1 MKNAKEL
8 LDKYLSGEATSEEKA
23 LVETWYLQEGLPP
36 SDLSQQQLQEE
47 YDMGLKALQTQLSP
61 VRRIWPRWAAAAAV
75 LLCVG
80 TAAVFYMT
88 PAKQHTQPDVTA
100 QVTEADIPAGSNK
113 AVLTLSNG
121 KKISLTDATPGS
133 LAREYGVSAE
143 KTADGELVYTSDD
156 ATAANEYHTI
166 TTPAGG
172 QYQVTLPDGSHVW
185 LNAASSLRYPVK
197 FAQQSRQVELSGE
210 AYFEVNK
217 QAGGRRFI
225 VQTGGQQVEVLGT
238 HFNVSGYANDAAI
251 KTTLLE
257 GSVSVRNNPGN
268 TVLLKP
274 GQMAVNNQAQGAIRV
289 TPADVEDVM
298 AWKNGLFIF
307 NNEHIRDIMTKLARW
322 YDIDVVYEGDMS
334 GVAFQ
339 GNYQRS
345 RSLVNLLKTIEQTNS
360 IRFKIEGRRVTV
372 IKQ

>member
-23 LVETWYLQEGLPP
+23 LVETWYLQQELPP
-36 SDLSQQQLQEE
+36 SSLSQQQLQEE
-47 YDMGLKALQTQLSP
+47 YDRGLEALQTQLSP
-61 VRRIWPRWAAAAAV
+61 VRRIWPRVAAAAAI

-80 TAAVFYMT
+80 TAVFYMT
-88 PAKQHTQPDVTA
+88 SGKRHIQPEVTA
-100 QVTEADIPAGSNK
+100 RVTEADLPPGSNK

-121 KKISLTDATPGS
+121 KKISLSDAAPGS
-133 LAREYGVSAE
+133 LAGEYGLSAE
-143 KTADGELVYTSDD
+143 KTADGELVYTAGND
-156 ATAANEYHTI
+156 ADLHEYHTI
-166 TTPAGG
+166 STPAGG
-172 QYQVTLPDGSHVW
+172 QYQVTLPDGSRVW
-185 LNAASSLRYPVK
+185 LNAASSLRYPMR

-217 QAGGRRFI
+217 HAGQNFI

-238 HFNVSGYANDAAI
+238 HFNINGYTNEAAI
-251 KTTLLE
+251 TTTLLE
-257 GSVSVRNNPGN
+257 GSVSIRNNSGSK
-268 TVLLKP
+268 VLLKP
-274 GQMAVNNQAQGAIRV
+274 GQMAVNNGAIRV
-289 TPADVEDVM
+289 AAADVDDVM

-322 YDIDVVYEGDMS
+322 YDIEVEYEGDMS

-345 RSLVNLLKTIEQTNS
+345 RNLVNLLKTIEQTNS
-360 IRFKIEGRRVTV
+360 VRFKIEGRRVTV
-372 IKQ
+372 IRQ

>member
-23 LVETWYLQEGLPP
+23 LVETWYLQQGLPP
-36 SDLSQQQLQEE
+36 SNLSQQQLQEE
-47 YDMGLKALQTQLSP
+47 YDRGLEALQVQLSP

-75 LLCVG
+75 IFLCVG
-80 TAAVFYMT
+80 TAVFYMT
-88 PAKQHTQPDVTA
+88 PDRRQAQP
-100 QVTEADIPAGSNK
+100 EAPVRITGTDIPAGSNK
-113 AVLTLSNG
+113 AVLTLSSG
-121 KKISLTDATPGS
+121 KKISLADAAPGS
-133 LAREYGVSAE
+133 LAREYGLSAE
-143 KTADGELVYTSDD
+143 KTADGELVYTAGD
-156 ATAANEYHTI
+156 AAAPHEYHTI

-172 QYQVTLPDGSHVW
+172 QYQVTLPDGSRVW

-197 FAQQSRQVELSGE
+197 FVQQDRLVELNGE

-217 QAGGRRFI
+217 QMGQAFI

-238 HFNVSGYANDAAI
+238 HFNISGYANDAAI

-257 GSVSVRNNPGN
+257 GSVSVRNNSGSN
-268 TVLLKP
+268 VLLKP
-274 GQMAVNNQAQGAIRV
+274 GQMAVNNHARGAIRV
-289 TPADVEDVM
+289 TAADVDDVM

-322 YDIDVVYEGDMS
+322 YDIDVEYEGDMS

-345 RSLVNLLKTIEQTNS
+345 RNLVNLLKTIEQTNS
-360 IRFKIEGRRVTV
+360 VRFKIEGRRVTV
-372 IKQ
+372 IRQ

>member
-47 YDMGLKALQTQLSP
+47 HDLGLKALQTQISP

-80 TAAVFYMT
+80 TAAFYMT
-88 PAKQHTQPDVTA
+88 STKQHAQPGVTA

-121 KKISLTDATPGS
+121 KKISLTDAAQGS

-143 KTADGELVYTSDD
+143 KTADGELVYASDD

-197 FAQQSRQVELSGE
+197 FAQQARQVELSGE
-210 AYFEVNK
+210 AYFEVSR
-217 QAGGRRFI
+217 QAGGRSFI

-238 HFNVSGYANDAAI
+238 HFNISGYTNDAAI

-257 GSVSVRNNPGN
+257 GSVRVRNNPGN
-268 TVLLKP
+268 AVLLKP

-289 TPADVEDVM
+289 TAADVEDVM

-322 YDIDVVYEGDMS
+322 YDIDVAYEGDMT

>member
-61 VRRIWPRWAAAAAV
+61 VKRIWPRWAAAAAI

-80 TAAVFYMT
+80 TAAFYLT
-88 PAKQHTQPDVTA
+88 SGKRQAQPEVLA
-100 QVTEADIPAGSNK
+100 GATEADVPAGSNK

-121 KKISLTDATPGS
+121 KKISLTDAAPGS

-143 KTADGELVYTSDD
+143 KTADGELVYTDGD
-156 ATAANEYHTI
+156 ATALPEYHTI

-197 FAQQSRQVELSGE
+197 FLQQERLVELSGE

-217 QAGGRRFI
+217 QAGKRPFI
-225 VQTGGQQVEVLGT
+225 VQTGEQQVEVLGT
-238 HFNVSGYANDAAI
+238 HFNISGYTNDAAI

-257 GSVSVRNNPGN
+257 GSVNVRNNPGN
-268 TVLLKP
+268 GVLLKP
-274 GQMAVNNQAQGAIRV
+274 GQMAINNHSRGAIRV
-289 TPADVEDVM
+289 TAADVEDVM

-322 YDIDVVYEGDMS
+322 YDIDVQYEGDMAD
-334 GVAFQ
+334 VAFQ

-360 IRFKIEGRRVTV
+360 VRFKIEGRRVTV